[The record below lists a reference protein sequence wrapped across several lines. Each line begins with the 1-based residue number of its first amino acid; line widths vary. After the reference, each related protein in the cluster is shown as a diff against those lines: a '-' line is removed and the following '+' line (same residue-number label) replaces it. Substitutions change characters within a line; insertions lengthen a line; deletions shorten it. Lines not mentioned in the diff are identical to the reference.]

1 MGPEFNAG
9 AALTPPTD
17 VRPAAVAGSF
27 YPRDPQELSATLA
40 ALLAEQHASAR
51 PHAPAR
57 PPKALIVPHAGYVY
71 SGSVAAQAYASLGS
85 AALALRRVLL
95 LGPSHREWFRG
106 LAVPTVQAFA
116 TPLGIVRVDTAG
128 VSTLAALPA
137 VVRSDA
143 AHALEHS
150 LEVQL
155 PFLQRIAPAAEIV
168 PVVAGDASPA
178 EVAAVIEALW
188 GGPETLIVVS
198 SDLSHYHSYRTARA
212 LDGAT
217 AQAILGGRTD
227 LLAEQ
232 ACGCVLV
239 NGLALAVRAHGLRAA
254 VLDLRNSGDTA
265 GDKRQVVGYGA
276 FGFFDGLHGSVP
288 PPPEGLS
295 EPEIYSGVTGMRS
308 VDHRK

>member
-1 MGPEFNAG
+1 MGHDFNAR
-9 AALTPPTD
+9 AALKAPQLPPIS

-27 YPRDPQELSATLA
+27 YPRDPQELGATVT
-40 ALLAEQHASAR
+40 ALLAGH
-51 PHAPAR
+51 HGPAR
-57 PPKALIVPHAGYVY
+57 APKALIVPHAGYVY
-71 SGSVAAQAYASLGS
+71 SGNCAAQAYGSLG
-85 AALALRRVLL
+85 AAARALRRVLL

-116 TPLGIVRVDTAG
+116 TPLGTVRVDTAA
-128 VSTLAALPA
+128 VSRLCALPA

-155 PFLQRIAPAAEIV
+155 PFLQHVAPAAAIV

-178 EVAAVIEALW
+178 EVAAVIEELW
-188 GGPETLIVVS
+188 DGAETLIVVS

-212 LDGAT
+212 LDSAT
-217 AQAILGGRTD
+217 AKAIVGGRTD
-227 LLAEQ
+227 LLGEQ

-239 NGLALAVRAHGLRAA
+239 NGLTLAVRAHGLRAA

-265 GDKRQVVGYGA
+265 GDKQRVVGYGA
-276 FGFFDGLHGSVP
+276 FGFF
-288 PPPEGLS
+288 
-295 EPEIYSGVTGMRS
+295 EP
-308 VDHRK
+308 